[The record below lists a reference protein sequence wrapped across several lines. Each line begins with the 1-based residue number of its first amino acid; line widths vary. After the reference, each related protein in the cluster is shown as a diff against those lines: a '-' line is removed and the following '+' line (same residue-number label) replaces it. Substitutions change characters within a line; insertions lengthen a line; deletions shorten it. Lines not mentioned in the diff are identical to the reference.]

1 MKAGADFI
9 TANTFGCNPLKMSD
23 SGYCYCDLLKAA
35 VKNAKIARERVNKEA
50 YIVLDIGPIGQ
61 LLEPLGT
68 LSFDE
73 AYEIIASQ
81 VLMVKDDVDVVLLET
96 MTDLYEVKAGIL
108 AVKENS
114 DLPVFVTMTF
124 EQNKRTLTG
133 TDP

>member
-1 MKAGADFI
+1 MCI
-9 TANTFGCNPLKMSD
+9 RD
-23 SGYCYCDLLKAA
+23 SCYCDLLKAA
-35 VKNAKIARERVNKEA
+35 IKNAKIARERVNKEA

-124 EQNKRTLTG
+124 RCV
-133 TDP
+133 